1 MKRRFHPAKGGFTGY
16 AHSQRNSNN
25 TDGTPRLVPQLARR
39 REQLPGTP
47 PNQGGQKRLAQ
58 AGGRLSRRWDAFS
71 PSRSVIR
78 VINKVSRP
86 GTAARIRPREE
97 RSTLAREPTPPRPTP
112 DQPAPDSPSLGR
124 PPLPTGGLR
133 ARGGRR
139 ADETSVRHGLPPTT
153 MQVHSL
159 ASRPVSSG
167 WSHLR
172 LSHARTRILP
182 PPSRVSARAFA
193 RGSRPR
199 AAWPRPAACRR

>member
-1 MKRRFHPAKGGFTGY
+1 VPSGRHRPSDQQRGHLLPDETYCSMAEDEPRSPRRIKGGTVWLR
-16 AHSQRNSNN
+16 QPP
-25 TDGTPRLVPQLARR
+25 PRCALDRAVPRAVV
-39 REQLPGTP
+39 
-47 PNQGGQKRLAQ
+47 
-58 AGGRLSRRWDAFS
+58 
-71 PSRSVIR
+71 SV
-78 VINKVSRP
+78 
-86 GTAARIRPREE
+86 E

>member
-1 MKRRFHPAKGGFTGY
+1 MPSGRHRP
-16 AHSQRNSNN
+16 SDQQRGHLLPDETYCTVAWLRMSLALLA
-25 TDGTPRLVPQLARR
+25 GSRAVWLRQPPPRCALDRAVPRAVV
-39 REQLPGTP
+39 
-47 PNQGGQKRLAQ
+47 
-58 AGGRLSRRWDAFS
+58 
-71 PSRSVIR
+71 SV
-78 VINKVSRP
+78 
-86 GTAARIRPREE
+86 E

-139 ADETSVRHGLPPTT
+139 ADEPSVRHGLPPTT